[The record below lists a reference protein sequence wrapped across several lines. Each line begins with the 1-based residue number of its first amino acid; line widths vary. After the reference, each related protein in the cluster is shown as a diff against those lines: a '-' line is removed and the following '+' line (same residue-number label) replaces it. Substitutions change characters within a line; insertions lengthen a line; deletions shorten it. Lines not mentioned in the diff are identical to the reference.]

1 MLRTKTVETPR
12 DRVGLAHDAG
22 MPRLSF
28 LSVLAGAFV
37 AYGAFALLASIF
49 GGIASAAGGDFE
61 VPNGDW
67 ETAGIVGAVVLGLTL
82 FCSYLFGGYVAG
94 RMARR
99 SGALHGLMVFFLA
112 FLIAAVASAFVTLV
126 ADGDAVRESLRD
138 SLDSIGAP
146 TSADALRTM
155 GSVGGLVALGSMLL
169 GSLIG
174 GRLGDRWHGKLLTR
188 ALDPTVGPASADV
201 DDRRDVAV
209 DKTREIDLRESEGR
223 RDETAAEIRDD
234 EYVRATIG
242 PLYEDESRRGRFGRR
257 TRHDRPMNEAQRS
270 ALDGARNRE
279 IERFNPV
286 KGF

>member
-67 ETAGIVGAVVLGLTL
+67 ETAGIVGAALLGLTL

-112 FLIAAVASAFVTLV
+112 FLMAALASAFVTLV
-126 ADGDAVRESLRD
+126 AGGDAVRESLRD

-155 GSVGGLVALGSMLL
+155 GSIGGLVALGSMLL

-188 ALDPTVGPASADV
+188 ALDPSVGPAAADL
-201 DDRRDVAV
+201 DDQHAVA
-209 DKTREIDLRESEGR
+209 TEATHHIDLRERDVKRDKTEG
-223 RDETAAEIRDD
+223 EIREDD
-234 EYVRATIG
+234 YVRATIG
-242 PLYEDESRRGRFGRR
+242 PLHEDGPRRAEVGYQP
-257 TRHDRPMNEAQRS
+257 PMNQSQRV
-270 ALDGARNRE
+270 AMNGLRNLE
-279 IERFNPV
+279 IERFNPN
-286 KGF
+286 KAL